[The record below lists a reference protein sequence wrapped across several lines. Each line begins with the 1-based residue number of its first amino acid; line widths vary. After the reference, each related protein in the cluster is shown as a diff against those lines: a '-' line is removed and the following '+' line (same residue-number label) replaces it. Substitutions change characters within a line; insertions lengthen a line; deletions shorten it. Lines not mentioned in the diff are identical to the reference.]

1 MGTCTLPNII
11 LSIAYHLFLSHDIAH
26 TPMATSICKYLMLP
40 VGARSR
46 IFLTCSDAGLQDSV
60 FFDVGLTYSA
70 RHVLCLGALCTDFA
84 LSRFNQAE
92 TNFEHQLH
100 GGLQGYP
107 IVQKA
112 RTYLFS

>member
-40 VGARSR
+40 VGARLR

-70 RHVLCLGALCTDFA
+70 RHVLCLGASSHYYSLSMLNYLAFKIDF
-84 LSRFNQAE
+84 LKFDS
-92 TNFEHQLH
+92 
-100 GGLQGYP
+100 
-107 IVQKA
+107 II
-112 RTYLFS
+112 